1 MIKLQ
6 PLRIPAGWEIVFNK
20 FMETDIEDYLDNSD
34 IWMDFTE
41 DILYLKRKNR
51 QYLIGIDLGWYPDM
65 DPSGAFH
72 IKVIVDENWS
82 EPVREYVTRKRKEAV
97 HIIENLLLRYCG
109 DYNVSLDLK
118 QPKKMV
124 RLSREEIHDYVE
136 KIRMGLGS
144 DQEVGEWIS
153 QISASVPNRDI
164 IGTIMSGNKVTT
176 EEIVDK
182 LYQADIIYL

>member
-1 MIKLQ
+1 M
-6 PLRIPAGWEIVFNK
+6 
-20 FMETDIEDYLDNSD
+20 
-34 IWMDFTE
+34 
-41 DILYLKRKNR
+41 
-51 QYLIGIDLGWYPDM
+51 
-65 DPSGAFH
+65 
-72 IKVIVDENWS
+72 
-82 EPVREYVTRKRKEAV
+82 
-97 HIIENLLLRYCG
+97 RYCG

>member
-20 FMETDIEDYLDNSD
+20 FMETDIEDYPDNSE

-97 HIIENLLLRYCG
+97 DIIENLLLRYCG